1 MKKHY
6 AVITQNFPTRITTHS
21 SYYIQYTHTPFML
34 WSTYSVVGIMIYT
47 IMFLFIY
54 KKQGPVIPLSAV

>member
-6 AVITQNFPTRITTHS
+6 AEITQNFPTRIATHS
-21 SYYIQYTHTPFML
+21 SYYIQYTHTTEYAMVRIL
-34 WSTYSVVGIMIYT
+34 RSRYNDLYHYVS
-47 IMFLFIY
+47 FIY